1 MTDHL
6 SKLQVSQLCVSALP
20 EHELAAA
27 AIHTA
32 ECESCNQRFV
42 EELKRQ
48 RGSAS
53 FNFTLD
59 PEFWFRN
66 DHLEFDD
73 LVGLADNR
81 LDEETLEIINIHLNT
96 CDTCRENV
104 RSFLAFRDATAHE
117 MDISYGRPGYQPAR
131 HEVVAARWWR
141 RLQSRSVYAIAA
153 IVLVVIA
160 IIIGVV
166 ALNTRPDPLEANK
179 QGQTN
184 PRIAPSPGV
193 SPSPASSVA
202 SSPLIVDDSAKVA
215 ILKDGGGELTIDKNG
230 RLTGLDQISENSRR
244 YVAQAALTERIEPA
258 EVLRRLSGDQS
269 GLRGDDNG
277 PQGFRLLYP
286 VRRVVTENRPLF
298 HWESLPGVS
307 SYRVYVLDAN
317 GNQVGLS
324 EELSPKQT
332 QWKAPMLRRG
342 QIFSWVVTAMVDGK
356 KVVAPSASAPEMKFA
371 VLSTADLQELTR
383 LKKSNSHLALGVFY
397 ARVGL
402 LNEAEHEFQSL
413 SKLNPQSE
421 LPRKLLQ
428 NVRSIRRAD

>member
-1 MTDHL
+1 MANHL
-6 SKLQVSQLCVSALP
+6 STLQVKQLCDSALP

-27 AIHTA
+27 AVHTA
-32 ECESCNQRFV
+32 ECESCNKRFV
-42 EELKRQ
+42 EELKFQ

-73 LVGLADNR
+73 LVGLADNTF
-81 LDEETLEIINIHLNT
+81 DEETLEIINIHLNT
-96 CDTCRENV
+96 CDTCREDI
-104 RSFLAFRDATAHE
+104 RSFLAFRDATAGE
-117 MDISYGRPGYQPAR
+117 MDIPYGQREYQPG
-131 HEVVAARWWR
+131 HHDVAAAPWWP
-141 RLQSRSVYAIAA
+141 RLQSRPVYAIAA
-153 IVLVVIA
+153 IVIVAVA
-160 IIIGVV
+160 ILIGVV
-166 ALNTRPDPLEANK
+166 ALNRSSGPLEASK
-179 QGQTN
+179 QDQN

-202 SSPLIVDDSAKVA
+202 SSPLIVDDSARVA
-215 ILKDGGGELTIDKNG
+215 ILKDGGGEVTIDRNG
-230 RLTGLDQISENSRR
+230 RLTGLDQVSENSRR
-244 YVAQAALTERIEPA
+244 YVAQAALSERIEPA

-298 HWESLPGVS
+298 RWESLPGVS
-307 SYRVYVLDAN
+307 SYRVYVLDRN
-317 GNQVGLS
+317 GKQVGQS
-324 EELSPKQT
+324 EELPSKQT
-332 QWKAPMLRRG
+332 QWKAPTLHRG
-342 QIFSWVVTAMVDGK
+342 QVFSWVVTAMVDGK